1 MKTVHI
7 KQGIPE
13 WHAHRRAHK
22 NASDA
27 PAMMGYGHMTRS
39 ALLHEA
45 FTGLEREVSE
55 YVQDNIFAPGHEFEA
70 LARPLAEEILG
81 KQLYPV
87 VGVREIEGLKLSASF
102 DGIDMLETVPFE
114 HKRLNAELREAMF
127 EGCAGTDLP
136 LMYQIQMEHQCI
148 VSEAESVLFMASEWK
163 GNQLV
168 EERHC
173 WYESNPELAAAIL
186 AGWKQFEVDLANY
199 VPPEVTVKAT
209 GRTPESLP
217 ALHIE
222 LTGEVTV
229 SNLPMYREIAMA
241 RFASINR
248 KLETDQDFADAEQT
262 VKWCASLEERL
273 EAAKQHALS
282 QTQSIDQLF
291 STIGEII
298 GESKRVRL
306 DLDKLVKAQKESIRN
321 EIMLSRTASLKA
333 HIADLNAS
341 IGKPLMPAIN
351 ADIAG
356 AMKGKRTVETLR
368 DAADTELARAK
379 IEASNI
385 ADGIKANL
393 DTLALHNNVSALFP
407 DVQTLVLKQPDDLA
421 ATITARIST
430 HEANL
435 AAQKAEA
442 EAKAARE
449 AEVKAAA
456 EAEQARK
463 AAEWEEANEKAR
475 LAALENVQTV
485 SDDPREALAQVMGST
500 PALIQQPA
508 TEDEMHAIGRGIR
521 HGQVV
526 DATIPEP
533 EETDAMLKLGEINA
547 RIAPLSI
554 TADGLAQLGFT
565 RAAMDKS
572 AKLYLES
579 SFPKICDALI
589 TVIGKAKYGQA
600 VEA

>member
-1 MKTVHI
+1 MKTVSL
-7 KQGIPE
+7 KQGSPA
-13 WHAHRRAHK
+13 WHVHRRNHF

-27 PAMMGYGHMTRS
+27 PAMMGHGLKTRS
-39 ALLHEA
+39 ELLHEIH
-45 FTGLEREVSE
+45 TGMEREVSD
-55 YVQDNIFAPGHEFEA
+55 YVQEKIFDPGHAFEA
-70 LARPLAEEILG
+70 LARPLAEEILAR
-81 KQLYPV
+81 QLYPV

-114 HKRLNAELREAMF
+114 HKRLNGPLREVMF
-127 EGCAGTDLP
+127 EGCTGADLP

-186 AGWKQFEVDLANY
+186 AGWKQFEADLANY
-199 VPPEVTVKAT
+199 VPPEVTVKPE
-209 GRTPESLP
+209 GRTPETLP
-217 ALHIE
+217 ALRIE

-229 SNLPMYREIAMA
+229 SNLPAYREHALA
-241 RFASINR
+241 VFANINR
-248 KLETDQDFADAEQT
+248 ELTTDQHFADAEKT
-262 VKWCASLEERL
+262 VKWCADIEDRL
-273 EAAKQHALS
+273 AAAKQHALS

-291 STIGEII
+291 STIDEISA
-298 GESKRVRL
+298 EARRVRL

-321 EIMLSRTASLKA
+321 EIVLSRTASLKA

-356 AMKGKRTVETLR
+356 AMKGKRFLETLR

-435 AAQKAEA
+435 AAQKAKEA
-442 EAKAARE
+442 AELAELEERLAAKKEATDQAARE
-449 AEVKAAA
+449 AE
-456 EAEQARK
+456 QARQDVSESK
-463 AAEWEEANEKAR
+463 PTET
-475 LAALENVQTV
+475 LAA
-485 SDDPREALAQVMGST
+485 DPREALAQVMGGRDFDDEFT
-500 PALIQQPA
+500 NPTQPA
-508 TEDEMHAIGRGIR
+508 RTKIE
-521 HGQVV
+521 Q
-526 DATIPEP
+526 
-533 EETDAMLKLGEINA
+533 EETGEMIKLGEINH

-554 TADGLAQLGFT
+554 TADGLAQLGFPH
-565 RAAMDKS
+565 AATDKS

-589 TVIGKAKYGQA
+589 TAIGKAKFAEYIA
-600 VEA
+600 A